1 MRRKRIRYDRVF
13 LLMVIFLV
21 LVTFLSAGIYRMWF
35 YQAPRDNSL
44 FYMDNG
50 FINYSGEDIELIHGI
65 DVSSHQA
72 EIDWQ
77 RVANT
82 PVEFAMI
89 RAGYRGGIEGLQH
102 QDEYF
107 DQNMQ
112 QAAANG
118 IKTGVYFYS
127 SAITMEELEQDAQ
140 LVLDMVSGYQIDYP
154 IAFDMEI
161 YDEVNGRINSL
172 TMEEKTSFALRFCEI
187 MEENGYQSM
196 IYGNLDWLYSHLNF
210 EEIQDKE
217 IWYAAYLSIP
227 QMNDEFRM
235 WQYTNTGQIDGI
247 STNVDMNVWL
257 ERAK

>member
-13 LLMVIFLV
+13 LLMVSFLI

-65 DVSSHQA
+65 DVSSHQG

-127 SAITMEELEQDAQ
+127 SAITMEEF
-140 LVLDMVSGYQIDYP
+140 Y
-154 IAFDMEI
+154 
-161 YDEVNGRINSL
+161 
-172 TMEEKTSFALRFCEI
+172 
-187 MEENGYQSM
+187 
-196 IYGNLDWLYSHLNF
+196 
-210 EEIQDKE
+210 
-217 IWYAAYLSIP
+217 
-227 QMNDEFRM
+227 
-235 WQYTNTGQIDGI
+235 
-247 STNVDMNVWL
+247 
-257 ERAK
+257 